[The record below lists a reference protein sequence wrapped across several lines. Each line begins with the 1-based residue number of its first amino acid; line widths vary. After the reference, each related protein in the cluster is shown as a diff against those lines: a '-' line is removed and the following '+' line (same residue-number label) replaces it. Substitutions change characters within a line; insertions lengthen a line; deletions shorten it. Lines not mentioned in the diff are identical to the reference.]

1 MLPKLK
7 PSVVTRFEREV
18 HGKINHLIHIMSM
31 VEVVNDES
39 DKAVV
44 ASAIREAKQ
53 LIKQIGAA
61 RKAITTPLQ
70 EEVKRWVAK
79 EKELVEPIETAIRQ
93 ADTLIQQ
100 YNERV
105 VAQRQAVLHK
115 IAEEERIRLQNDSN
129 AEQIQLESDLKRQVA
144 MAQHSTDGVRK
155 VWTFAVEDLALVPRE
170 YLVLDTQK
178 VREAI
183 RNGERHISGIRIYQ
197 QHRTVYR

>member
-18 HGKINHLIHIMSM
+18 HEKINHLIHIMSM

-53 LIKQIGAA
+53 LIKQVGAA

-70 EEVKRWVAK
+70 KEIKRWVAK

-105 VAQRQAVLHK
+105 AAQRQAVLHK

-129 AEQIQLESDLKRQVA
+129 AEQVQLESDLKRQVA

-183 RNGERHISGIRIYQ
+183 RNGERHIPGIHIYQ
-197 QHRTVYR
+197 QHQTVYR